1 MTTVQTES
9 LNEVFAWRAFFMTD
23 VHSLTI
29 AQVPLDTLQP
39 DPANPR
45 VISKAELEALERS
58 LRQYGFVQPVIAR
71 TEDHIVIAGHQRL
84 TVARRL
90 GMSHVPVIWVDLP
103 SPRARALGLALN
115 RISGDWD
122 EQLLARLLG
131 ELSAIP
137 EIDLATSG
145 FAESDVAAL
154 LRQMESR
161 EKRDRP
167 ETFDLETA
175 FGRATRE
182 PRTKPGDLWSLGRHR
197 LLCGDATRGDDV
209 ARVLDGGKADLAFT
223 DPPYGVDLGRHGGQR
238 PTTLRRTMSND
249 DLPAAEWERFVRSWA
264 EPLLSSTDGAIYV
277 CMGSRHWPSF
287 ARALAELDA
296 HWSDTVVWTK
306 DRFVI
311 GRADYQHGY
320 ELLWYGWRE
329 GASHHW
335 SGSRGESDVWQIK
348 RPSDAP
354 LHPVMKPLEL
364 IERAI
369 ANSSL
374 PDALVLDPF
383 LGSGSTLIACERM
396 GRRCAAI
403 ELDPVYVDV
412 AVARWERFSGGAAVL
427 AGNGALGA
435 GTNSSASDGAGRS

>member
-1 MTTVQTES
+1 VSEAQFPSVE
-9 LNEVFAWRAFFMTD
+9 
-23 VHSLTI
+23 
-29 AQVPLDTLQP
+29 QVPLETLQL

-45 VISKAELEALERS
+45 RIADEVLDALERS
-58 LRQYGFVQPVIAR
+58 VLEYGFVQPVIAR
-71 TEDHIVIAGHQRL
+71 TEDHVVIAGHQRL

-90 GMSHVPVIWVDLP
+90 GMSHLPVIWVDLP
-103 SPRARALGLALN
+103 SPQARALGLALN

-131 ELSAIP
+131 ELAAVP

-145 FAESDVAAL
+145 FSDSDVATL
-154 LRQMESR
+154 LRRMEAR

-167 ETFDLETA
+167 ETFDLDTV
-175 FGRATRE
+175 FGRATRA
-182 PRTKPGDLWSLGRHR
+182 PQTKPGDLWMLGDHR
-197 LLCGDATRGDDV
+197 LLCGDATRGDHV
-209 ARVLDGGKADLAFT
+209 AQVLDGGKAAMAFT

-238 PTTLRRTMSND
+238 PTARRRTMSND
-249 DLPAAEWERFVRSWA
+249 DLPAAAWEPFVRSWA

-277 CMGSRHWPSF
+277 CMGSRRWPSF
-287 ARALAELDA
+287 ARVLADLDA
-296 HWSDTVVWTK
+296 HWSDTIVWTK

-335 SGSRGESDVWQIK
+335 SGSRQESNVWQIK

-412 AVARWERFSGGAAVL
+412 AVARWERFSGGEAVL

-435 GTNSSASDGAGRS
+435 GTNPSASGGAGRS